1 MLAPSIL
8 VVDDTPANLQMLA
21 DMLKRRGYRARPVP
35 SGRLALLASKAD
47 PPDLILLDVNMPDM
61 DGYAVCTELKKDESL
76 AAIPVIFISAYGET
90 VDKMR
95 AFSAGG
101 LDYITKPFHVEEVE
115 ARVAIHLQLSQQRRE
130 LETLLAKQRE
140 LEGMRD
146 SMVHMI
152 VHDLRAPLTAV
163 FNYLDLVREQ
173 EAGFISPDSIQ
184 NLDLAMKASRWM
196 VQMVNVLLDA
206 SKIESGRMNLKIAE
220 CDVGDVLSDAIDAI
234 RSLADEKNV
243 LCHPAHVRAA
253 IDRDAVARVVQNL
266 VTNAVKLTP
275 PGGDVQVTLQS
286 KGEVLRVEVTD
297 QGPGIATEH
306 HPKIFEKFGQLDTN
320 VRQSIPSSGLGLY
333 FCKLAVEAHGGRIG
347 VDSEVGQGSTFWFEL
362 PLRGPAT
369 NDFVPSQFPPRR
381 SKGSSGHV

>member
-1 MLAPSIL
+1 
-8 VVDDTPANLQMLA
+8 LA

-47 PPDLILLDVNMPDM
+47 PPDLILLDVNMPGM
-61 DGYAVCTELKKDESL
+61 DGYEVCTELKKDELL
-76 AAIPVIFISAYGET
+76 AAIPVIFISAYGEP

-95 AFSAGG
+95 AFSVGG

-115 ARVAIHLQLSQQRRE
+115 ARVAIHLQLRRQQRE
-130 LETLLAKQRE
+130 LENLLAKQRE
-140 LEGMRD
+140 LEGMCD

-173 EAGFISPDSIQ
+173 EAGFISPDSMQ

-206 SKIESGRMNLKIAE
+206 SKIESGQMVLRIAE
-220 CDVGDVLSDAIDAI
+220 CDVGDVISDAIDAI

-243 LCHPAHVRAA
+243 LCRSAHIRAA
-253 IDRDAVARVVQNL
+253 VDRDAVARVVQNL

-275 PGGDVQVTLQS
+275 PGGDVHVSLQS
-286 KGEVLRVEVTD
+286 TGEVVRVEVTD
-297 QGPGIATEH
+297 HGPGIAAEH

-333 FCKLAVEAHGGRIG
+333 FCKLAVEAHGGHIG
-347 VDSEVGQGSTFWFEL
+347 VDSDVGQGSTFWFEL
-362 PLRGPAT
+362 PLRGPVT
-369 NDFVPSQFPPRR
+369 
-381 SKGSSGHV
+381 

>member
-1 MLAPSIL
+1 MRESPSPDQTSSSIL

-35 SGRLALLASKAD
+35 SGRLALQAAKVD
-47 PPDLILLDVNMPDM
+47 PPDLILLDVNMPEM
-61 DGYAVCTELKKDESL
+61 DGYEVCAELKKDPAL

-90 VDKMR
+90 ADKMR
-95 AFSAGG
+95 AFTAGG

-115 ARVAIHLQLSQQRRE
+115 ARVAVHLQLRRQQRE
-130 LETLLAKQRE
+130 LETMLAQQRE
-140 LEGMRD
+140 LENMRD

-173 EAGFISPDSIQ
+173 EAGFIAPESMQ
-184 NLDLAMKASRWM
+184 NLDFAMKASRWM

-206 SKIESGRMNLKIAE
+206 SKIESGQMTLRRVE
-220 CDVGDVLSDAIDAI
+220 CDVGDVVSDAIDAI

-243 LCHPAHVRAA
+243 LYQSSHVRAA
-253 IDRDAVARVVQNL
+253 VDRDAIARVVQNL

-275 PGGDVQVTLQS
+275 PGGDVRISLQTKDES
-286 KGEVLRVEVTD
+286 LRVEVSD
-297 QGPGIATEH
+297 HGPGIAAEH

-333 FCKLAVEAHGGRIG
+333 FCKLAVEAHGGSIG
-347 VDSEVGQGSTFWFEL
+347 VNSEVGQGSTFWFEL
-362 PLRGPAT
+362 PLHGPAA
-369 NDFVPSQFPPRR
+369 
-381 SKGSSGHV
+381 

>member
-1 MLAPSIL
+1 MRESPSPDLVSPSIL

-21 DMLKRRGYRARPVP
+21 DILKRRGYRARPVP
-35 SGRLALLASKAD
+35 SGRLALQAAKAD
-47 PPDLILLDVNMPDM
+47 PPDLILLDVNMPAM
-61 DGYAVCTELKKDESL
+61 DGYEVCVELKKDPSL

-115 ARVAIHLQLSQQRRE
+115 ARIAIHLQLRRQQRE
-130 LETLLAKQRE
+130 QENLLAKQRE

-173 EAGFISPDSIQ
+173 EAGFISPESMQ
-184 NLDLAMKASRWM
+184 SLDLAMKASRWM

-206 SKIESGRMNLKIAE
+206 SKIESGQMSLRITE
-220 CDVGDVLSDAIDAI
+220 CDVGDVVSDAIDAI

-243 LCHPAHVRAA
+243 LCRIVHVRAA
-253 IDRDAVARVVQNL
+253 VDRDVVARVIQNL

-275 PGGDVQVTLQS
+275 PGGDVRVSLQN
-286 KGEVLRVEVTD
+286 KDGTLRVEVTD
-297 QGPGIATEH
+297 HGPGIATEH
-306 HPKIFEKFGQLDTN
+306 HPKIFEKFGQLDSN

-333 FCKLAVEAHGGRIG
+333 FCKLAVEAHDGRIG
-347 VDSEVGQGSTFWFEL
+347 VDSEIGKGSTFWFEL
-362 PLRGPAT
+362 PLRGP
-369 NDFVPSQFPPRR
+369 
-381 SKGSSGHV
+381 GS

>member
-1 MLAPSIL
+1 MRESPSPDLTSPSIL

-21 DMLKRRGYRARPVP
+21 DILKRRGYRARPVA
-35 SGRLALLASKAD
+35 SGRLALQAAKAD
-47 PPDLILLDVNMPDM
+47 PPDLILLDVNMPEM
-61 DGYAVCTELKKDESL
+61 DGYEVCAELKKDQAL

-115 ARVAIHLQLSQQRRE
+115 ARIAIHLQLRRQQRE
-130 LETLLAKQRE
+130 LETMLAKQHE

-173 EAGFISPDSIQ
+173 EAGFISPESMQ
-184 NLDLAMKASRWM
+184 SLDLAMKASRWM

-206 SKIESGRMNLKIAE
+206 SKIESGQMLLRITE
-220 CDVGDVLSDAIDAI
+220 CDVGDVVSDAIDAI
-234 RSLADEKNV
+234 RSLADERNV
-243 LCHPAHVRAA
+243 LYQTVHVRAA
-253 IDRDAVARVVQNL
+253 VDRDAIARVIQNL

-275 PGGDVQVTLQS
+275 PGGDVRVSLQT
-286 KGEVLRVEVTD
+286 KGEALHVEVTD
-297 QGPGIATEH
+297 HGPGIAAEH

-333 FCKLAVEAHGGRIG
+333 FCKLAVEAHGGHIG
-347 VDSEVGQGSTFWFEL
+347 VDSEIGKGSTFWFEL
-362 PLRGPAT
+362 PLR
-369 NDFVPSQFPPRR
+369 R
-381 SKGSSGHV
+381 STA

>member
-1 MLAPSIL
+1 
-8 VVDDTPANLQMLA
+8 
-21 DMLKRRGYRARPVP
+21 
-35 SGRLALLASKAD
+35 
-47 PPDLILLDVNMPDM
+47 
-61 DGYAVCTELKKDESL
+61 
-76 AAIPVIFISAYGET
+76 
-90 VDKMR
+90 
-95 AFSAGG
+95 
-101 LDYITKPFHVEEVE
+101 
-115 ARVAIHLQLSQQRRE
+115 
-130 LETLLAKQRE
+130 
-140 LEGMRD
+140 MRD

-173 EAGFISPDSIQ
+173 EAGFISPDSMQ

-206 SKIESGRMNLKIAE
+206 SKIESGQMNLKIAE

-253 IDRDAVARVVQNL
+253 VDRDAVARVIQNL

-275 PGGDVQVTLQS
+275 PGGDVHVSLQS
-286 KGEVLRVEVTD
+286 KGEILRVEVTD
-297 QGPGIATEH
+297 HGPGIAAEH

-362 PLRGPAT
+362 PLRG
-369 NDFVPSQFPPRR
+369 S
-381 SKGSSGHV
+381 

>member
-1 MLAPSIL
+1 MRESPSPDLTSPSIL

-21 DMLKRRGYRARPVP
+21 DILKRRGYRARPVA
-35 SGRLALLASKAD
+35 SGRLALQAAKAD
-47 PPDLILLDVNMPDM
+47 PPDLILLDVNMPGM
-61 DGYAVCTELKKDESL
+61 DGYEVCAELKKDQTL

-115 ARVAIHLQLSQQRRE
+115 ARIAIHLQLRRQQRE
-130 LETLLAKQRE
+130 LETMLAKQHE

-173 EAGFISPDSIQ
+173 EAGFISPESMQ
-184 NLDLAMKASRWM
+184 SLDLAMKASRWM

-206 SKIESGRMNLKIAE
+206 SKIESGQMLLRITE
-220 CDVGDVLSDAIDAI
+220 CDVGDVVSEALDAI

-243 LCHPAHVRAA
+243 LYQTVHVRAA
-253 IDRDAVARVVQNL
+253 VDRDAIARVIQNL

-275 PGGDVQVTLQS
+275 PGGDVRVSVQTT
-286 KGEVLRVEVTD
+286 GEALRVEVTD
-297 QGPGIATEH
+297 HGPGIAAEH

-333 FCKLAVEAHGGRIG
+333 FCKLAVEAHGGHIG
-347 VDSEVGQGSTFWFEL
+347 VDSEIGKGSTFWFEL
-362 PLRGPAT
+362 PLRRPTA
-369 NDFVPSQFPPRR
+369 
-381 SKGSSGHV
+381 

>member
-1 MLAPSIL
+1 MHESLPPELASPSVL

-35 SGRLALLASKAD
+35 SGRLALQAAKAD
-47 PPDLILLDVNMPDM
+47 PPDLILLGVNMPDM
-61 DGYAVCTELKKDESL
+61 DGYQVCAELKKDPAL

-101 LDYITKPFHVEEVE
+101 LDYITKPFQVEEVE
-115 ARVAIHLQLSQQRRE
+115 ARVAVHLQLRRQQRD
-130 LETLLAKQRE
+130 LEILLAKQRK
-140 LEGMRD
+140 LENMRD

-173 EAGFISPDSIQ
+173 EAGFISPESMQ
-184 NLDLAMKASRWM
+184 NLDLAMKASRWV
-196 VQMVNVLLDA
+196 VQMVSVLLDA
-206 SKIESGRMNLKIAE
+206 SKIESGQMLLRITE
-220 CDVGDVLSDAIDAI
+220 CDVGDVVSDAIDAI
-234 RSLADEKNV
+234 RSLADEKNL
-243 LCHPAHVRAA
+243 LCQTTHVRAA
-253 IDRDAVARVVQNL
+253 IDRDAVARVIQNL

-275 PGGDVQVTLQS
+275 PGGDVRVGLQRTD
-286 KGEVLRVEVTD
+286 EALRIEITD
-297 QGPGIATEH
+297 HGPGIAAEH
-306 HPKIFEKFGQLDTN
+306 HPKIFEKFGQLDSN

-347 VDSEVGQGSTFWFEL
+347 VDSEIGKGSTFWFEL
-362 PLRGPAT
+362 PLRRPTA
-369 NDFVPSQFPPRR
+369 
-381 SKGSSGHV
+381 

>member
-1 MLAPSIL
+1 MRESPSPDACSPSIL

-35 SGRLALLASKAD
+35 SGRLALQAAKAD
-47 PPDLILLDVNMPDM
+47 PPDLILLDVNMPEM
-61 DGYAVCTELKKDESL
+61 DGYEVCAELKKDQTL
-76 AAIPVIFISAYGET
+76 AAVPVIFISAYGET
-90 VDKMR
+90 ADKMR

-115 ARVAIHLQLSQQRRE
+115 ARVAIHLQLRRQQRE
-130 LETLLAKQRE
+130 LESLLAKQRQ
-140 LEGMRD
+140 LEDMRD

-173 EAGFISPDSIQ
+173 EAGFIAPESMQ
-184 NLDLAMKASRWM
+184 NLDFAMKASRWM

-206 SKIESGRMNLKIAE
+206 SKIESGQMSLRRVE
-220 CDVGDVLSDAIDAI
+220 CDVGDVVSDALDAI

-243 LCHPAHVRAA
+243 LYQSDHVRAA
-253 IDRDAVARVVQNL
+253 VDRDAIARVVQNL

-275 PGGDVQVTLQS
+275 PGGDVHVSLQS
-286 KGEVLRVEVTD
+286 KDNGLRVEVSD
-297 QGPGIATEH
+297 HGPGIAAEH

-362 PLRGPAT
+362 PLRDPAT
-369 NDFVPSQFPPRR
+369 
-381 SKGSSGHV
+381 

>member
-1 MLAPSIL
+1 MRESPAPDTCSPSIL

-35 SGRLALLASKAD
+35 SGRLALQAAKAD
-47 PPDLILLDVNMPDM
+47 PPDLILLDVNMPEM
-61 DGYAVCTELKKDESL
+61 DGYEVCAELKKDQAL

-90 VDKMR
+90 ADKMR

-115 ARVAIHLQLSQQRRE
+115 ARVAIHLQLRQQQRE

-140 LEGMRD
+140 LEDMRD

-173 EAGFISPDSIQ
+173 EAGFIAPESMQ
-184 NLDLAMKASRWM
+184 NLDFAMKASRWM

-206 SKIESGRMNLKIAE
+206 SKIESGQMALRRVE
-220 CDVGDVLSDAIDAI
+220 CDVGDVVSDAIDAI

-243 LCHPAHVRAA
+243 LYRSAHVRASV
-253 IDRDAVARVVQNL
+253 DRDAIARVVQNL

-275 PGGDVQVTLQS
+275 PGGDVHVSLQT
-286 KGEVLRVEVTD
+286 KDNGLRVEVSD
-297 QGPGIATEH
+297 YGPGIAAEH

-347 VDSEVGQGSTFWFEL
+347 VDSQVGQGSTFWFEL
-362 PLRGPAT
+362 PLRDPAA
-369 NDFVPSQFPPRR
+369 
-381 SKGSSGHV
+381 

>member
-1 MLAPSIL
+1 MRESPSPETSAPSIL

-47 PPDLILLDVNMPDM
+47 PPDLILLDVNMPEM
-61 DGYAVCTELKKDESL
+61 DGYDVCAELKKDPVL
-76 AAIPVIFISAYGET
+76 AAIPVLFISAYGEA

-95 AFSAGG
+95 AFAAGG

-115 ARVAIHLQLSQQRRE
+115 ARVAIHLQLRRQSRE
-130 LETLLAKQRE
+130 LETLLIKQRE

-173 EAGFISPDSIQ
+173 EAGFISPESMQ

-206 SKIESGRMNLKIAE
+206 SKIESGQMILRIMQ
-220 CDVGDVLSDAIDAI
+220 CDVGDVISDAIDAI

-243 LCHPAHVRAA
+243 LWHPDHVRAA
-253 IDRDAVARVVQNL
+253 IDRDAIARVIQNL

-275 PGGDVQVTLQS
+275 PGGDVHVSLQGR
-286 KGEVLRVEVTD
+286 GEILRVEVAD
-297 QGPGIATEH
+297 HGPGIAAEH

-362 PLRGPAT
+362 PLRGPA
-369 NDFVPSQFPPRR
+369 V
-381 SKGSSGHV
+381 

>member
-1 MLAPSIL
+1 MRESPSPDACSPSIL

-35 SGRLALLASKAD
+35 SGRLALQAAKAD
-47 PPDLILLDVNMPDM
+47 PPDLILLDVNMPEM
-61 DGYAVCTELKKDESL
+61 DGYEVCAELKKDQTL
-76 AAIPVIFISAYGET
+76 AAVPVIFISAYGET
-90 VDKMR
+90 ADKMR

-115 ARVAIHLQLSQQRRE
+115 ARVAIHLQLRRQQRE
-130 LETLLAKQRE
+130 LESLLAKQRQ
-140 LEGMRD
+140 LEDMRD

-173 EAGFISPDSIQ
+173 EAGFIAPESMQ
-184 NLDLAMKASRWM
+184 NLDFAMKASRWM

-206 SKIESGRMNLKIAE
+206 SKIESGQMSLRRVE
-220 CDVGDVLSDAIDAI
+220 CDVGDVVSDALDAI

-243 LCHPAHVRAA
+243 LYQSDHVRAA
-253 IDRDAVARVVQNL
+253 VDRDAIARVVQNL

-275 PGGDVQVTLQS
+275 PGGDVHVSLQS
-286 KGEVLRVEVTD
+286 KDNGLRVEVSD
-297 QGPGIATEH
+297 HGPGIAAEH

-362 PLRGPAT
+362 PLRDPAA
-369 NDFVPSQFPPRR
+369 
-381 SKGSSGHV
+381 

>member
-1 MLAPSIL
+1 MRESPSPDLGSPSIL

-21 DMLKRRGYRARPVP
+21 DILKRRGYRARPVP
-35 SGRLALLASKAD
+35 SGRLALLAAKAD
-47 PPDLILLDVNMPDM
+47 PPDLILLDVNMPIM
-61 DGYAVCTELKKDESL
+61 DGYEVCAELKKDPAL

-115 ARVAIHLQLSQQRRE
+115 ARIAIHLQLRRQQRE
-130 LETLLAKQRE
+130 LENMLAKQRE
-140 LEGMRD
+140 LEEMRD

-173 EAGFISPDSIQ
+173 ETGFIQPESVQ

-206 SKIESGRMNLKIAE
+206 SKIESGQMQLRLVN
-220 CDVGDVLSDAIDAI
+220 CDVGDVVVDAIDAI
-234 RSLADEKNV
+234 RSLAEEKNV
-243 LCHPAHVRAA
+243 LYQPAHARAS
-253 IDRDAVARVVQNL
+253 IDRDAISRVIQNL

-275 PGGDVQVTLQS
+275 PGGDVQVSLHTQ
-286 KGEVLRVEVTD
+286 GDVLRVKVTD
-297 QGPGIATEH
+297 HGPGIAPEH

-320 VRQSIPSSGLGLY
+320 IRQSIPSSGLGLY
-333 FCKLAVEAHGGRIG
+333 FCKLAVEAHHGRIG

-362 PLRGPAT
+362 PLRVAT
-369 NDFVPSQFPPRR
+369 T
-381 SKGSSGHV
+381 

>member
-1 MLAPSIL
+1 MRDSPSPDLASPSIL

-21 DMLKRRGYRARPVP
+21 DMLRRRGYRARPVTN
-35 SGRLALLASKAD
+35 GRLALQAAKAD
-47 PPDLILLDVNMPDM
+47 PPDLILLDINMPVM
-61 DGYAVCTELKKDESL
+61 DGYEVCGELKKDDAL

-90 VDKMR
+90 VDKIR
-95 AFSAGG
+95 AFSTGG
-101 LDYITKPFHVEEVE
+101 LDYVTKPFNVEEVE
-115 ARVAIHLQLSQQRRE
+115 ARVAVHLQLRRQQRE
-130 LETLLAKQRE
+130 LETMLARQRE

-173 EAGFISPDSIQ
+173 ETGFISPESLQ

-206 SKIESGRMNLKIAE
+206 SKIESGQMQLHISE
-220 CDVGDVLSDAIDAI
+220 CDVGDVVSDAIDAI

-243 LCHPAHVRAA
+243 LYHPAHARAA
-253 IDRDAVARVVQNL
+253 IDRDAIARVIQNL
-266 VTNAVKLTP
+266 VSNAVKLTP
-275 PGGDVQVTLQS
+275 PGGEVHVRLQN
-286 KGEVLRVEVTD
+286 KGEALRTEVSD
-297 QGPGIATEH
+297 HGPGIAAEH

-333 FCKLAVEAHGGRIG
+333 FCKLAVEAHGGHIG
-347 VDSEVGQGSTFWFEL
+347 VDSEVGRGSTFWFEL
-362 PLRGPAT
+362 PVRGPAAT
-369 NDFVPSQFPPRR
+369 
-381 SKGSSGHV
+381 SG

>member
-1 MLAPSIL
+1 MRESPSPDLSAPSIL

-47 PPDLILLDVNMPDM
+47 PPDLILLDVNMPGM
-61 DGYAVCTELKKDESL
+61 DGYEVCTELKKDELL
-76 AAIPVIFISAYGET
+76 AAIPVIFISAYGEP

-95 AFSAGG
+95 AFSVGG

-115 ARVAIHLQLSQQRRE
+115 ARVAIHLQLRRQQRE
-130 LETLLAKQRE
+130 LENLLAKQRE

-173 EAGFISPDSIQ
+173 EAGFISPDSMQ

-206 SKIESGRMNLKIAE
+206 SKIESGQMALRIAE
-220 CDVGDVLSDAIDAI
+220 CDVGDVISDAIDAI

-243 LCHPAHVRAA
+243 LCRSAHIRAA
-253 IDRDAVARVVQNL
+253 VDRDAVARVVQNL

-275 PGGDVQVTLQS
+275 PGGDVHVSLQS
-286 KGEVLRVEVTD
+286 TGEVVRVEVTD
-297 QGPGIATEH
+297 HGPGIAAEH

-333 FCKLAVEAHGGRIG
+333 FCKLAVEAHGGHIG
-347 VDSEVGQGSTFWFEL
+347 VDSDVGQGSTFWFEL
-362 PLRGPAT
+362 PLRGPVT
-369 NDFVPSQFPPRR
+369 
-381 SKGSSGHV
+381 